1 MRATGPWKHT
11 LSVFPFW
18 PVPDFADDRST
29 AGVEVQ
35 STGSP
40 TRLTCELYNG
50 VQSYPSKNLVFSRIV
65 ELYFVSLGGCV
76 VSFLISLFN
85 TKCALNSKCLPTV
98 KKKKSPWHF
107 PSINKWVKIFSFS
120 FFFFFFEVM
129 CEKLWVQSEEIFI
142 LNTNI

>member
-29 AGVEVQ
+29 AGIEVQ

-98 KKKKSPWHF
+98 KKKKSMALPFHQQM
-107 PSINKWVKIFSFS
+107 SED
-120 FFFFFFEVM
+120 FFFFFFLFFFEVM